1 MRKLHMLTAAAG
13 ILVVLSGPSFAAQ
26 RTHQT
31 SDTNSA
37 FARGSETDRSGAYY
51 YGPRDGTSYGAAAG
65 AQGFGGAGYSAP
77 QQGNLPYPDRPY
89 GDPDSW

>member
-1 MRKLHMLTAAAG
+1 MLTVAAT
-13 ILVVLSGPSFAAQ
+13 ILVALSGPSFAAK

-31 SDTNSA
+31 SDANSA

-51 YGPRDGTSYGAAAG
+51 YGPRDGASHGAA

>member
-13 ILVVLSGPSFAAQ
+13 ILVALSGPSFAAK

-31 SDTNSA
+31 SDANSA
-37 FARGSETDRSGAYY
+37 YARASTADRSGAYY
-51 YGPRDGTSYGAAAG
+51 YGPRGGESYSVSPGS
-65 AQGFGGAGYSAP
+65 QGFGGAGYNS